1 MAELLITLPEWDKA
15 TYSRPHHINTLR
27 KWAKQGRFSPAAE
40 KHGREWL
47 VPEGAKLVPIDN
59 SVSHRLRQ
67 AQAMQSDEPITD
79 LDPRVLEILN
89 NGSKAA

>member
-1 MAELLITLPEWDKA
+1 MLITLTEWDEA

-27 KWAKQGRFSPAAE
+27 KWAKCGRFNPPAE

-47 VPEGAKLVPIDN
+47 VSEDAKLIPIDN
-59 SVSHRLRQ
+59 KVEHRLRQ
-67 AQAMQSDEPITD
+67 AKAMLSDEPVTD

-89 NGSKAA
+89 NGSCAA